1 MKKQD
6 NPRIA
11 HLAVKVE
18 DAEAAADFYKELF
31 GFTEVSRH
39 RDGDHVSL
47 HLTDGHLDLALV
59 QYDTS
64 DSMMGN
70 QAGPGPCIHH
80 FGRRPSRHMAA
91 RPSAT
96 RPTPTKRCSNSAFP
110 AAAGS
115 PRSPL
120 LDSIPENR
128 GTDDLPDRLHWYP

>member
-70 QAGPGPCIHH
+70 QAGPGYRAAIEAHGGET
-80 FGRRPSRHMAA
+80 FGDPTNPDEKVLKFRVPGGGGITEIAPFGFHSRKS
-91 RPSAT
+91 R
-96 RPTPTKRCSNSAFP
+96 
-110 AAAGS
+110 
-115 PRSPL
+115 
-120 LDSIPENR
+120 
-128 GTDDLPDRLHWYP
+128 DR

>member
-11 HLAVKVE
+11 HLALKVG

-59 QYDTS
+59 QYDTA

-70 QAGPGPCIHH
+70 QAGPGSCIHH
-80 FGRRPSRHMAA
+80 FGIDVGDMGKYRTAIEAHGGETFGDPTNPDEKVLKFRVPGGGGITEIAPFGFHSRKS
-91 RPSAT
+91 R
-96 RPTPTKRCSNSAFP
+96 
-110 AAAGS
+110 
-115 PRSPL
+115 
-120 LDSIPENR
+120 
-128 GTDDLPDRLHWYP
+128 DR